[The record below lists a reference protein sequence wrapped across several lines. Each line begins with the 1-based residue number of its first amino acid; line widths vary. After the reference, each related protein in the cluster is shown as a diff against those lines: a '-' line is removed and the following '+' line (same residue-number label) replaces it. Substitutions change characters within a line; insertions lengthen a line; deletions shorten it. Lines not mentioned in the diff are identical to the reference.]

1 MRCFYGQLIEEE
13 FMQRRGV
20 SKANQARSGRR
31 QIMAGM
37 GMVTKSSSG
46 RPKASP
52 RGAPR
57 GHTRENQTTSTSVP
71 SEVPKNFLNR
81 LGEMHTAERE
91 LTLAL
96 PLVAK
101 AAKSK
106 DLKTLLQIHLKE
118 TKGHV
123 KVLED
128 VAESLGTTLPSKSCK
143 EMTKLITEGV
153 KVIAQRLV
161 SGDKD
166 PELIRV
172 GQDIE
177 QFEIDNYTPL
187 VAQAERMEFTHET
200 ALLTSILNQE
210 KLANELLEALGQGRG
225 PLDKLVKKVSL
236 EHAGRQHS
244 RSRLPVES

>member
-1 MRCFYGQLIEEE
+1 
-13 FMQRRGV
+13 
-20 SKANQARSGRR
+20 
-31 QIMAGM
+31 MAGV

-57 GHTRENQTTSTSVP
+57 GHTRENPTTSTSVP
-71 SEVPKNFLNR
+71 TEVPRNFLNK
-81 LGEMHTAERE
+81 LGEMHSAERQ

-101 AAKSK
+101 TAKSE
-106 DLKTLLQIHLKE
+106 DLEALLQIHLKE

-123 KVLED
+123 KALEE
-128 VAESLGTTLPSKSCK
+128 VAASLGTKLPSRSCNQ
-143 EMTKLITEGV
+143 MTKLIGEGV

-166 PELIRV
+166 KELIGV
-172 GQDIE
+172 GRKIE
-177 QFEIDNYTPL
+177 QFEIENYTPL

-210 KLANELLEALGQGRG
+210 KLANELLGALGQGKG

-236 EHAGRQHS
+236 EHAGKSTPTAR
-244 RSRLPVES
+244 VA

>member
-1 MRCFYGQLIEEE
+1 
-13 FMQRRGV
+13 
-20 SKANQARSGRR
+20 
-31 QIMAGM
+31 MAGI
-37 GMVTKSSSG
+37 GMVTKGSSG
-46 RPKASP
+46 RPKASRP
-52 RGAPR
+52 GAPR
-57 GHTRENQTTSTSVP
+57 GHTREKQTTSTSVP
-71 SEVPKNFLNR
+71 ADVPKNFLNK
-81 LGEMHTAERE
+81 LGEMHSAEQQ

-123 KVLED
+123 KALED
-128 VAESLGTTLPSKSCK
+128 VAKSLGTTLPSKSCNQ
-143 EMTKLITEGV
+143 MTKLIGQGV

-166 PELIRV
+166 QELIGV
-172 GQDIE
+172 GRNIE
-177 QFEIDNYTPL
+177 QFEIDNYAPL
-187 VAQAERMEFTHET
+187 IAEAKRMEFTHEA

-210 KLANELLEALGQGRG
+210 QLADELLGALGQGKG

-236 EHAGRQHS
+236 EHAGKSTTSARRKPAFS
-244 RSRLPVES
+244 G